1 MHPAPVRGMLQSH
14 QQEAI
19 MTITVKTTNASTPS
33 PIQVEMSDASGAH
46 VELVLLVGGQMP
58 IRHAF
63 DFTEGSISVPL
74 HRLKK
79 GDHPCTL
86 IVLALTHK
94 DNLNGMYDVALSVN
108 GVLAAEAKGRIPQ
121 GRGNDFGRGDFVLTV
136 L

>member
-1 MHPAPVRGMLQSH
+1 MTINVKTNDLSTASPVR
-14 QQEAI
+14 
-19 MTITVKTTNASTPS
+19 
-33 PIQVEMSDASGAH
+33 VEMTDASGAH

-79 GDHPCTL
+79 GDHKCTL

-94 DNLNGMYDVALSVN
+94 DNLNGMYDVSLSVN
-108 GVLAAEAKGRIPQ
+108 GVPAADAKGKIPQ

>member
-1 MHPAPVRGMLQSH
+1 
-14 QQEAI
+14 
-19 MTITVKTTNASTPS
+19 MTITVKTSAVSTPS
-33 PIQVEMSDASGAH
+33 PVQVEMTDASGAH
-46 VELVLLVGGQMP
+46 VELVLLVGNQMP

-74 HRLKK
+74 HRMKK
-79 GDHPCTL
+79 GNHKCTL

-94 DNLNGMYDVALSVN
+94 DNLNGMYDVSLSVN
-108 GVLAAEAKGRIPQ
+108 GVLAAEARGRIPQ